1 MKTKKNN
8 SLRKRGLQL
17 FRKYGKQQRLLMIS
31 LAAAF
36 LLNVFFLILASQFQ
50 TSHLNRRLRDF
61 EVGRVAESDFIV
73 SRDLTY
79 TDMEKTEE
87 LRAEQAEK
95 VLPVYTINEGK
106 ILSQIGHFER
116 FSSFYIAEG
125 RNLSPEELYTELS
138 LRFPNRFTREEA
150 GIFARSDGLPD
161 IFPVVEEE
169 LRRILEDGVFD
180 AQHPT
185 GPAESAVLELWHWK
199 DSEKVHEPYTPDRI
213 VSVDSIDGVADDVLS
228 AYNLGGD
235 LVRAGSLLLE
245 KFILQ
250 TAFYNPTLTTALQE
264 EARTQIQPV
273 THSVSKGEKIVS
285 AGDIITKEDMGT
297 IEALMNESPGISVQ
311 EITATFIYTAAIF
324 FLAYIMYAPL
334 LARSRRTYQHS
345 YILLIASLVFTIN
358 IFLVKAFTLIP
369 TSYPVSIGV
378 LTALISMMIATL
390 LTQRI
395 AIISALL
402 FSLLFF
408 ALPDIEIYSFIFSFF
423 AGVTATYVIRN
434 AEKRIDLISGTMQ
447 LAIVLIF
454 IMMVI
459 GLFQQRQ
466 APWYL
471 SAGGIAVLYAFVSG
485 ALNLALLPAV
495 EHLLNAP
502 TVFRLRELS
511 DTNTPLFKR
520 MIAVAPGTYS
530 HSMNVANL
538 AESACREIGA
548 NHLLARVGAYYH
560 DIGKMDQPDYFIEN
574 QQDKNKHDDLTP
586 NLSVAVI
593 KSHVKIGK
601 ERAKE
606 LKLPPEVVEIVSDHH
621 GSDVIS
627 YFYQQAVRKSSD
639 KVKPEEFSY
648 TGSPPRS
655 KESAVVM
662 LADTIEAQS
671 RTVKKPTVQ
680 KFEKMVWDAI
690 MLKISRKQLSNSVL
704 SFQDIEMIKNSF
716 VQILAGQFHNRIEYP
731 DQKESE

>member
-8 SLRKRGLQL
+8 NLRRRGFQFLRQ
-17 FRKYGKQQRLLMIS
+17 YGKQQRLLM
-31 LAAAF
+31 LAFAAAF

-50 TSHLNRRLRDF
+50 TSHMNRRLRDF
-61 EVGRVAESDFIV
+61 EVGRVAESDFIANQDV
-73 SRDLTY
+73 TY
-79 TDMEKTEE
+79 TDMEKTEA
-87 LRAEQAEK
+87 LRAEQSEK
-95 VLPVYTINEGK
+95 VLPVYTIDEGK

-116 FSSFYIAEG
+116 FSSFYISEG
-125 RNLSPEELYTELS
+125 RDLPPEELYSELS

-150 GIFARSDGLPD
+150 EIFARADGLVD

-169 LRRILEDGVFD
+169 LRRVLEDGVFD

-185 GPAESAVLELWHWK
+185 GPSQSAVLELWHWK
-199 DSEKVHEPYTPDRI
+199 DSEKVHEPYTADRI
-213 VSVDSIDGVADDVLS
+213 VSIDSLDGVSNDILS
-228 AYNLGGD
+228 AYSLSGE
-235 LVRAGSLLLE
+235 LVSAGSLLLE

-264 EARTQIQPV
+264 EARTQVQPV
-273 THSVSKGEKIVS
+273 THTVSKGEKIVN
-285 AGDIITKEDMGT
+285 AGDIITKEDIGT
-297 IEALMNESPGISVQ
+297 IRALMNQRPGISVQ

-358 IFLVKAFTLIP
+358 IFLVKAFSLIP
-369 TSYPVSIGV
+369 TAYPMSIGI

-520 MIAVAPGTYS
+520 MITVAPGTYS
-530 HSMNVANL
+530 HSMSVANL

-627 YFYQQAVRKSSD
+627 YFYQQAVKKSSD
-639 KVKPEEFSY
+639 KVTPEEFSY
-648 TGSPPRS
+648 TGTPPRS

-680 KFEKMVWDAI
+680 KFEKMVWDTI
-690 MLKISRKQLSNSVL
+690 MQKVSRKQLSNSVL
-704 SFQDIEMIKNSF
+704 SFQDIELIKNSF

>member
-8 SLRKRGLQL
+8 NLRRRGFQFL
-17 FRKYGKQQRLLMIS
+17 RNYGKQQRLLMLS
-31 LAAAF
+31 FAAAF

-50 TSHLNRRLRDF
+50 TSHLNRRLRNF
-61 EVGRVAESDFIV
+61 EVGRVAENDFIANQDV
-73 SRDLTY
+73 TY

-87 LRAEQAEK
+87 LRTEQAEK
-95 VLPVYTINEGK
+95 VLPVYTIDEGK

-116 FSSFYIAEG
+116 FSAFFIGEG
-125 RNLSPEELYTELS
+125 SSLPPDELYTELS

-150 GIFARSDGLPD
+150 EIFSRADGLAN

-169 LRRILEDGVFD
+169 LRRVLEEGVFD
-180 AQHPT
+180 AQHPV
-185 GPAESAVLELWHWK
+185 GPAQSAVLELWHWK
-199 DSEKVHEPYTPDRI
+199 DSEKVHEPYTADRI
-213 VSVDSIDGVADDVLS
+213 AAVDSIGERTNDILS
-228 AYNLGGD
+228 AYNLNGD

-245 KFILQ
+245 KFIIQ

-264 EARTQIQPV
+264 EARTQVQPV
-273 THSVSKGEKIVS
+273 THTVAKGEKVVN
-285 AGDIITKEDMGT
+285 AGDIITKEDMAT
-297 IEALMNESPGISVQ
+297 IQALMDQRPGVSVQ
-311 EITATFIYTAAIF
+311 EITAIFIYTGAIF
-324 FLAYIMYAPL
+324 FLASIMYAPL

-345 YILLIASLVFTIN
+345 YILLIASLVFTFN
-358 IFLVKAFTLIP
+358 IFLVKAFTLTP
-369 TSYPVSIGV
+369 TSYPMSIGV

-408 ALPDIEIYSFIFSFF
+408 TLPDIEIYSFIFSFF

-434 AEKRIDLISGTMQ
+434 AERRIDLVSGTMQ

-459 GLFQQRQ
+459 GLFQQRP

-471 SAGGIAVLYAFVSG
+471 SGGGIAVLYAFVSG

-520 MIAVAPGTYS
+520 MITVAPGTYS
-530 HSMNVANL
+530 HSMSVANL

-627 YFYQQAVRKSSD
+627 YFYQQAVKKRND
-639 KVKPEEFSY
+639 KVTPEEFSY
-648 TGSPPRS
+648 TGTPPRS

-680 KFEKMVWDAI
+680 KFEKMVWDTI
-690 MLKISRKQLSNSVL
+690 MLKVSRKQLSNSVL
-704 SFQDIEMIKNSF
+704 SFQDIEKIKNSF

-731 DQKESE
+731 DQKEAE